1 MTTVKVD
8 KGKKE
13 LQQLFRLFLRLG
25 LTAFGG
31 PAAHIAMMQKEV
43 VDKRGWMDHEHFL
56 DLIGATNLIPG
67 PNSTEMAIHIG
78 QERAGWRGLLV
89 AGACFI
95 CPAVILTG
103 FIAWLYQQYGQL
115 PQVSAFIF
123 GIKPVVIPVI
133 LAAAL
138 PLAKRALKKT
148 ELWVIAIAALVAGLL
163 GMNEIYVMFGTG
175 LLILFWE
182 AGRNS
187 KDNAGSNSNGNS
199 GRSSNGNSARN
210 SGESSGHSSI
220 QRLQGMFPVLLQVPA
235 IAVSNARIFF
245 SFLKIGAILY
255 GSGYVLFAFLD
266 SELVA
271 KGLLSRKVLID
282 AIAVGQFTPGP
293 VFSSVT
299 FIGWQMGGWK
309 SAALATLA
317 IFLPSFV
324 FVALSHPLVP
334 RMRKSRLFS
343 AFLDGVNAASVAIIL
358 TVCISFGEATI
369 INWRAIVIA
378 LSGAIVVFGFP
389 KVNTAFVILGGALMG
404 YLLSFL

>member
-1 MTTVKVD
+1 MRGGS
-8 KGKKE
+8 GKNLRE
-13 LQQLFRLFLRLG
+13 LFRLFLRLG

-31 PAAHIAMMQKEV
+31 PAAHIAMMQREV
-43 VDKRGWMDHEHFL
+43 VDKRRWMDHDQFL

-78 QERAGWRGLLV
+78 QERGGWRGLLV
-89 AGACFI
+89 AGVCFI
-95 CPAVILTG
+95 CPAVVITG
-103 FIAWLYQQYGQL
+103 SIAWLYQRYGHV

-123 GIKPVVIPVI
+123 GIKPAIIAVI

-138 PLAKRALKKT
+138 PLAKRALKGVV
-148 ELWVIAIAALVAGLL
+148 LWGIAIAALVAGLL
-163 GMNEIYVMFGTG
+163 GVNEIYVMFGAG
-175 LLILFWE
+175 LLALGWV
-182 AGRNS
+182 AGRIS
-187 KDNAGSNSNGNS
+187 GGSLRGFVP
-199 GRSSNGNSARN
+199 
-210 SGESSGHSSI
+210 
-220 QRLQGMFPVLLQVPA
+220 LLLQVV
-235 IAVSNARIFF
+235 VSNTRIFL
-245 SFLKIGAILY
+245 SFLKVGAILY

-309 SAALATLA
+309 TAALATLA

-334 RMRKSRLFS
+334 RMRRSKLFS

-358 TVCISFGEATI
+358 TVCIAFGRATI
-369 INWRAIVIA
+369 TDWRAVVIA
-378 LSGAIVVFGFP
+378 VASGVVVFGFP
-389 KVNTAFVILGGALMG
+389 RVNSAFVIIGGAVLG
-404 YLLSFL
+404 YLLRLLYL

>member
-1 MTTVKVD
+1 MASRQRLRD
-8 KGKKE
+8 
-13 LQQLFRLFLRLG
+13 LFRLFIRLG

-31 PAAHIAMMQKEV
+31 PAAHIAMMQREV
-43 VDKRGWMDHEHFL
+43 VDKRGWMNHEHFL

-95 CPAVILTG
+95 CPAVLITG
-103 FIAWLYQQYGQL
+103 VIAWLYQQYGQM
-115 PQVSAFIF
+115 PRVSAFIF
-123 GIKPVVIPVI
+123 GIKPAIIPVI

-138 PLAKRALKKT
+138 PLANRSLKNTFLSLIALASLT
-148 ELWVIAIAALVAGLL
+148 AGLL
-163 GMNEIYVMFGTG
+163 GVNEIYVMFGAG
-175 LLILFWE
+175 LLGLLWT
-182 AGRNS
+182 ASRASGS
-187 KDNAGSNSNGNS
+187 KLNG
-199 GRSSNGNSARN
+199 
-210 SGESSGHSSI
+210 I
-220 QRLQGMFPVLLQVPA
+220 IPMLLQVPA

-309 SAALATLA
+309 SAMLATLA
-317 IFLPSFV
+317 IFLPSFI

-334 RMRKSRLFS
+334 RMRRSRLFS

-358 TVCISFGEATI
+358 TVCIEFGRATI
-369 INWRAIVIA
+369 IDWRAIVIA
-378 LSGAIVVFGFP
+378 VLSAIIVFGFP
-389 KVNTAFVILGGALMG
+389 KVNTAFVIAGGSLLG
-404 YLLSFL
+404 YLLLL